1 MPSPTRRKE
10 KDVLPVFVL
19 RTRVMLT
26 ALCLIPFLAA
36 CAAAD
41 SRPVA
46 GVAARTASAPRLVKV
61 VAEGRVG
68 PARWRVNLMDDG
80 GLLCTQAMV
89 DGHLTG
95 RGCDPPVSRTEPVN
109 IALDGLDPRIL
120 LVYGAVD
127 ASVARLVARDA
138 AGGAQEIGLVHG
150 PRNTR
155 FFAYAVRPHAAEDLV
170 AFDAS
175 RDRLYSAGGKIHEFT
190 SELTS
195 SPRNERR

>member
-1 MPSPTRRKE
+1 M
-10 KDVLPVFVL
+10 LPVSVL

-26 ALCLIPFLAA
+26 ALCLIPFLTA
-36 CAAAD
+36 CTAAD
-41 SRPVA
+41 PSPAADVPA
-46 GVAARTASAPRLVKV
+46 GSPPPSTASVPRLVKV

-89 DGHLTG
+89 DDHLTG
-95 RGCDPPVSRTEPVN
+95 RGCAPPVSRTAPVN
-109 IALDGLDPRIL
+109 IALDGLDPRVL

-127 ASVARLVARDA
+127 ASVACLVARNA
-138 AGGAQEIGLVHG
+138 TGGAQEIGLVHG

-155 FFAYAVRPHAAEDLV
+155 FFAYAVRPHVAEDLV

-175 RDRLYSAGGKIHEFT
+175 KHRLYSAGGKIHEFT
-190 SELTS
+190 SGLMS
-195 SPRNERR
+195 SP